1 MEYDEL
7 IEKIKDALKI
17 TKLEIYEKADLQTI
31 LKEAQ
36 LDGYEAGFEEGEE
49 DGKEI
54 SIIELKQLTNGLV
67 CVIIQIN
74 LEVWN
79 DFKRF
84 FKFKS
89 KIV

>member
-7 IEKIKDALKI
+7 IDKIKDALKI

-54 SIIELKQLTNGLV
+54 SIIELKRLTNGFR
-67 CVIIQIN
+67 CDIIC
-74 LEVWN
+74 L
-79 DFKRF
+79 
-84 FKFKS
+84 
-89 KIV
+89 